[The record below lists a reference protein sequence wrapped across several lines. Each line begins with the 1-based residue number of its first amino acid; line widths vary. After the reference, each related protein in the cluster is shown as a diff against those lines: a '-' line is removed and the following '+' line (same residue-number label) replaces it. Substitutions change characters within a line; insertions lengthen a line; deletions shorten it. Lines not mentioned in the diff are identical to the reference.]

1 MISADVKANK
11 NNNKKNLVAV
21 SYKFL
26 KEIPP
31 KLEIQCKNDM
41 YFSFDYGCYSV
52 HLDIA
57 IKNGGSGCAV
67 SVIGIRDCRQITF
80 VMLNGF
86 YSLSKKK
93 KPTPLVL
100 NRQYQKMD
108 RIPAKIKCKIH
119 ATFILT
125 KFYNT

>member
-1 MISADVKANK
+1 
-11 NNNKKNLVAV
+11 
-21 SYKFL
+21 
-26 KEIPP
+26 
-31 KLEIQCKNDM
+31 M
-41 YFSFDYGCYSV
+41 YFSFDFVCYSV

-86 YSLSKKK
+86 CSLSKKK
-93 KPTPLVL
+93 THPLVL

-119 ATFILT
+119 APFVLT